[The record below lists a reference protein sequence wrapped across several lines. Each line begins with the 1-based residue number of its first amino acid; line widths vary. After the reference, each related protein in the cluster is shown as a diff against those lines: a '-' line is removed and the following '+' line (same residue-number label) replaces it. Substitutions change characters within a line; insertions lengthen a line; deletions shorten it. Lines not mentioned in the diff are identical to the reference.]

1 MPGATRWRAL
11 PGADG
16 GRIYAESL
24 WVPCV
29 GIHQFCEAEKKI
41 ELLPSKERQRV
52 CLEVEIPMLR
62 DFGCW
67 LEKLAEQ
74 PLASKLK
81 TAVEY
86 ALK

>member
-1 MPGATRWRAL
+1 MDTL
-11 PGADG
+11 PG
-16 GRIYAESL
+16 
-24 WVPCV
+24 VP
-29 GIHQFCEAEKKI
+29 EKKI